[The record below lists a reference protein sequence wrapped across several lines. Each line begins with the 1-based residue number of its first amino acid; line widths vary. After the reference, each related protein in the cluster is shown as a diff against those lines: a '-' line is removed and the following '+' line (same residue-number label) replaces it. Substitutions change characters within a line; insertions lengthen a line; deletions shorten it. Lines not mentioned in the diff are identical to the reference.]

1 MAARESVAARW
12 ISREMVLLLVV
23 LATLPL
29 WIGPIGL
36 YQYLG
41 VEIVI
46 WMIYGLGFNLLLGYS
61 GLPSFGHGAFF
72 GVGAYAFGLFQLH
85 VFESLLLGIA
95 CAVVAGFVAG
105 AIVACFLSHR
115 RGIYFALMTIAFG
128 QVFWFVAI
136 KWHTLTGGED
146 GLLNIPR
153 PALELGSASA
163 DLGSNAAL
171 FYFALF
177 VLAVLVVLLWRLV
190 HSPFGK
196 VLQAIRQ
203 NEERARFVGYNV
215 WLFKWTVFSLSAAI
229 ASLAGSL
236 FSMAQQSAYPDVMGL
251 HASGV
256 IVMMTLIGGGF
267 VSFWGPVIGVAVYFL
282 ARDVLGTVT
291 ETWLLWFGLAFVLS
305 VLFKPEGIAGAWQ
318 EHLGSGHRRSLT
330 RRAVAGLF
338 SSTRK

>member
-1 MAARESVAARW
+1 MARRESIAGRW
-12 ISREMVLLLVV
+12 GSREMVLLLVV
-23 LATLPL
+23 LGTLPL
-29 WIGPIGL
+29 WVEPVGL

-41 VEIVI
+41 IEIAI

-72 GVGAYAFGLFQLH
+72 GIGAYAFGLFQLQ
-85 VFESLLLGIA
+85 VFESLWLGIA
-95 CAVVAGFVAG
+95 SAVAAGFVAG

-153 PALELGSASA
+153 PALELGPASA
-163 DLGSNAAL
+163 DLDSNAAL
-171 FYFALF
+171 FYFVLL
-177 VLAVLVVLLWRLV
+177 VLAVLLVFLWRLV

-196 VLQAIRQ
+196 ALQAIRQ
-203 NEERARFVGYNV
+203 NEVRARFVGYNV

-229 ASLAGSL
+229 AGLAGSL
-236 FSMAQQSAYPDVMGL
+236 FAMAQQSAYPDVMSL

-291 ETWLLWFGLAFVLS
+291 ETWLLWFGLVFVLA

-318 EHLGSGHRRSLT
+318 EHVGSGDRPSLA
-330 RRAVAGLF
+330 RRAIAGLL
-338 SSTRK
+338 SAGQK

>member
-1 MAARESVAARW
+1 MAERVSVASRW
-12 ISREMVLLLVV
+12 VSREMVLVLIV

-41 VEIVI
+41 VEIAI

-72 GVGAYAFGLFQLH
+72 GIGAYAFGLFQLQ
-85 VFESLLLGIA
+85 VFESLWLGIA
-95 CAVVAGFVAG
+95 CAVVASFVAG
-105 AIVACFLSHR
+105 GIVACFLSHR

-128 QVFWFVAI
+128 QVFWFISI

-153 PALELGSASA
+153 PALELGVASA
-163 DLGSNAAL
+163 NLGSNTAL
-171 FYFALF
+171 FYFVLF
-177 VLAVLVVLLWRLV
+177 VLAVVLVLLWRLV

-203 NEERARFVGYNV
+203 NEVRARFVGYNV
-215 WLFKWTVFSLSAAI
+215 WLFKWAVFSLSAAV
-229 ASLAGSL
+229 AGLAGSL
-236 FSMAQQSAYPDVMGL
+236 FSMAQQSAYPDVMSL

-291 ETWLLWFGLAFVLS
+291 ETWLLWFGLLFVLT
-305 VLFKPEGIAGAWQ
+305 VVFKPEGIAGAWQ
-318 EHLGSGHRRSLT
+318 EHAGSGDRRSLA
-330 RRAVAGLF
+330 RRAVAGLLALG
-338 SSTRK
+338 RK

>member
-1 MAARESVAARW
+1 
-12 ISREMVLLLVV
+12 
-23 LATLPL
+23 
-29 WIGPIGL
+29 
-36 YQYLG
+36 
-41 VEIVI
+41 
-46 WMIYGLGFNLLLGYS
+46 MIYGLGFNLLLGYS

-72 GVGAYAFGLFQLH
+72 GLGAYAFGLFQLQ

-95 CAVVAGFVAG
+95 FAVAAAFAAG

-128 QVFWFVAI
+128 QVFWFIAI
-136 KWHTLTGGED
+136 KWHTVTGGED

-153 PALELGSASA
+153 PALELGVVSMPLS
-163 DLGSNAAL
+163 SNVAL
-171 FYFALF
+171 FYFVLL
-177 VLAVLVVLLWRLV
+177 VLAVLLVLLWRLV

-203 NEERARFVGYNV
+203 NEVRARFVGYNV
-215 WLFKWTVFSLSAAI
+215 WLFKWAVFSLSAAI
-229 ASLAGSL
+229 AGLAGSL
-236 FSMAQQSAYPDVMGL
+236 FSMAQQSAYPDVMSL

-291 ETWLLWFGLAFVLS
+291 ETWLLWFGLVFVLA
-305 VLFKPEGIAGAWQ
+305 VVFKPEGIAGTWQ
-318 EHLGSGHRRSLT
+318 EHVGSGDGRARA
-330 RRAVAGLF
+330 RRAMAALLP
-338 SSTRK
+338 STWR

>member
-1 MAARESVAARW
+1 MAERESVAGRW
-12 ISREMVLLLVV
+12 VSREMVIALVV
-23 LATLPL
+23 LGTLPL
-29 WIGPIGL
+29 WIGPVGL

-41 VEIVI
+41 VEIAI

-72 GVGAYAFGLFQLH
+72 GIGAYAFGLFQLR
-85 VFESLLLGIA
+85 VFESLWLGIA
-95 CAVVAGFVAG
+95 CAVAAAFVAG
-105 AIVACFLSHR
+105 AVVACFLSHR

-153 PALELGSASA
+153 PALELGVVTAE
-163 DLGSNAAL
+163 LGTNTAL
-171 FYFALF
+171 FYFVLF
-177 VLAVLVVLLWRLV
+177 VLAVVLVVLWRLV

-203 NEERARFVGYNV
+203 NEARARFVGYNV

-229 ASLAGSL
+229 AGLAGSL
-236 FSMAQQSAYPDVMGL
+236 FSMAQQSAYPDVMSL
-251 HASGV
+251 HASGI

-291 ETWLLWFGLAFVLS
+291 ETWLLWFGLLFVVA

-318 EHLGSGHRRSLT
+318 EHVVGGDRPSLA
-330 RRAVAGLF
+330 RRAVAGLL
-338 SSTRK
+338 SAGRK

>member
-1 MAARESVAARW
+1 MAARQSIARRW
-12 ISREMVLLLVV
+12 LSREMAVLFVV

-29 WIGPIGL
+29 WIAPIGL

-41 VEIVI
+41 IEIAI

-72 GVGAYAFGLFQLH
+72 GVGAYAFGLFQLQ

-95 CAVVAGFVAG
+95 FATTAAFAAG

-136 KWHTLTGGED
+136 KWHTVTGGED

-153 PALELGSASA
+153 PALELGAVSVS
-163 DLGSNAAL
+163 LSSNVAL
-171 FYFALF
+171 FQFVLV

-190 HSPFGK
+190 HSRFGM

-203 NEERARFVGYNV
+203 NESRARFIGYNV
-215 WLFKWTVFSLSAAI
+215 WLFKWAVFSLSAAI
-229 ASLAGSL
+229 AGLAGAL

-251 HASGV
+251 HASGI

-291 ETWLLWFGLAFVLS
+291 ETWLLWFGLAFVVT

-318 EHLGSGHRRSLT
+318 EHLGSADGRTRA
-330 RRAVAGLF
+330 RRAVAGLL

>member
-1 MAARESVAARW
+1 MSARHSIAGGW
-12 ISREMVLLLVV
+12 FPREIVLLLGV

-72 GVGAYAFGLFQLH
+72 GVGAYAFGLFQLRG
-85 VFESLLLGIA
+85 FESLWLGIA
-95 CAVVAGFVAG
+95 FAVVAAFAAG

-128 QVFWFVAI
+128 QVFWFISI
-136 KWHTLTGGED
+136 KWHTVTGGED

-153 PALELGSASA
+153 PALELGVVSAP
-163 DLGSNAAL
+163 LGSNFAL
-171 FYFALF
+171 FYFVLF
-177 VLAVLVVLLWRLV
+177 VFAVLIVLLWRLV

-203 NEERARFVGYNV
+203 NEVRARFVGYNV
-215 WLFKWTVFSLSAAI
+215 WLFKWAVFSLSAAI
-229 ASLAGSL
+229 AGLAGSL

-291 ETWLLWFGLAFVLS
+291 ETWLLWFGLVFVLA

-318 EHLGSGHRRSLT
+318 EYVGSRDRRSLA
-330 RRAVAGLF
+330 RRALAGLL
-338 SSTRK
+338 SSARK